1 MGDKEI
7 MTAKELI
14 EWRLRHDLTRDQLA
28 ALLSPSRKEQLS
40 VRTIERW
47 EQNRSAKIPV
57 FLRLALNYLE
67 VNIISKPENNS

>member
-1 MGDKEI
+1 
-7 MTAKELI
+7 MTAKELR
-14 EWRLRHDLTRDQLA
+14 EWRLRHELTRDQLA

-40 VRTIERW
+40 VRTVERW

-67 VNIISKPENNS
+67 TVINFQHNENNG

>member
-1 MGDKEI
+1 
-7 MTAKELI
+7 MTAKELR
-14 EWRLRHDLTRDQLA
+14 EWRLRHELTRDQLA

-40 VRTIERW
+40 VRTVERW

>member
-7 MTAKELI
+7 MTAKELR

>member
-1 MGDKEI
+1 
-7 MTAKELI
+7 MTAKELR
-14 EWRLRHDLTRDQLA
+14 EWRLRQGLTRDELA

-40 VRTIERW
+40 ARTIERW

-67 VNIISKPENNS
+67 MNIISKAENNS

>member
-7 MTAKELI
+7 MTAKELR

-40 VRTIERW
+40 VRTVERW

>member
-1 MGDKEI
+1 
-7 MTAKELI
+7 MTAKELR
-14 EWRLRHDLTRDQLA
+14 EWRLRHELTRDQLA